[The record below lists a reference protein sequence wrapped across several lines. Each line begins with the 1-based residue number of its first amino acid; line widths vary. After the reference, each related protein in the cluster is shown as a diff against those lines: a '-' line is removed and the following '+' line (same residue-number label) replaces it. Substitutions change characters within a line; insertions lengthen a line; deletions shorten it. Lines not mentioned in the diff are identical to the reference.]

1 MIRFYYKDNKKQ
13 ALKNT
18 SEYTRI
24 EGGQWFTEIFETFSK
39 SYRVQRRFSVENIF
53 FEHVYP
59 MEDSFMQTP
68 CWQDGPLLR
77 VGIVRS
83 EMDWTLF
90 ELAQQPESELA
101 QMVLSGPLQ
110 TPLPEWVI
118 QELEFHNISKETL
131 LSAIRTCEPRAFL
144 NPIAREPLEQQH
156 PKQRAGSPLQKQ
168 PQTQSSNERVR
179 VDPRAASSSS
189 GLKPASKQ
197 HLQPELQVPVF
208 SVPKSVQI
216 GSLCPPVNLPAELPP
231 RKTLDRQKAP
241 RLPHARAHVKAVPQF
256 AFVLSELTSV

>member
-18 SEYTRI
+18 SDYTRI

-77 VGIVRS
+77 AGIVRS
-83 EMDWTLF
+83 EMNWTLF

-110 TPLPEWVI
+110 TPPPEWVI

-156 PKQRAGSPLQKQ
+156 PKQREGSPLQKQ
-168 PQTQSSNERVR
+168 RQTQPSNERVR

-216 GSLCPPVNLPAELPP
+216 GSLCPPVNLPAEQLPRKLPCHLKAHPP
-231 RKTLDRQKAP
+231 RREQV
-241 RLPHARAHVKAVPQF
+241 RAKVVQQCLIDPS
-256 AFVLSELTSV
+256 LS